1 MCMSR
6 WTPHH
11 DHIKQR
17 AATLRRVSLA
27 QPISLPA
34 RPPACLPA
42 CLPACSCW
50 PTVLHACPSSEQ
62 MCGWFRASLS
72 LSLLTE
78 RAFLLADEKK
88 TLLQEISGIAWMG
101 ELVAVM
107 GPSGSGKTTLLTTLA
122 GGARTTG
129 RSGAVT
135 TSGTLKIN
143 GESHS
148 LGSLVSSRI
157 ASFVT
162 QDECLLPG
170 LTVRCVQLASAL
182 SAHFVA
188 LVCVAGSNR
197 CACVSAQRIVAICGR
212 ATAARVTPC
221 RTINPSRRSFA
232 RPAAS
237 TSC

>member
-1 MCMSR
+1 MWLVPC
-6 WTPHH
+6 
-11 DHIKQR
+11 
-17 AATLRRVSLA
+17 
-27 QPISLPA
+27 
-34 RPPACLPA
+34 
-42 CLPACSCW
+42 
-50 PTVLHACPSSEQ
+50 
-62 MCGWFRASLS
+62 LS

-88 TLLQEISGIAWMG
+88 TLLQEISGIARMG

-162 QDECLLPG
+162 QEECLLPG